1 MEVIR
6 HEEVGKV
13 ASQQSDKGLGEK
25 LRFFPEMIAEILPSQ
40 FKVYPKGTVIK
51 YRPYAFGEIKK
62 FNQSGKSMLDVF
74 QTAMEG
80 VTVEGMKLEDITY
93 SDALYVSLLRK
104 ISSLGDTRF
113 KVTYICSSCGKP
125 VTDSVESTKIG
136 FDELNVP
143 KLPVIAELSTGS
155 LAFSPMTYG
164 SFIKL
169 AKDKNTN
176 DEVAILAMMCVNKS
190 FDEAYNL
197 IYNASAGEGMVLEH
211 VDKLLY
217 HGLQRIKFKCG
228 NCGQEDK
235 VALDGRDALIGPF
248 CELDQYVKSRVRF
261 GV

>member
-1 MEVIR
+1 MEIIR
-6 HEEVGKV
+6 QEELNKV
-13 ASQQSDKGLGEK
+13 TAQQTSKSPSDKMQ
-25 LRFFPEMIAEILPSQ
+25 FFPEITAEMLPSQ
-40 FKVYPKGTVIK
+40 FKAYPKGTVIK

-62 FNQSGKSMLDVF
+62 FNQGGKSMLDVF
-74 QTAMEG
+74 QMAMEG
-80 VTVEGMKLEDITY
+80 VTTEGIKLDDVTY
-93 SDALYVSLLRK
+93 SDALYISLLRK

-125 VTDSVESTKIG
+125 VTDAVESTKIG

-143 KLPVIAELSTGS
+143 QLPVIVEIASGVLHFRP
-155 LAFSPMTYG
+155 LTYG
-164 SFIKL
+164 NFIKL
-169 AKDKNTN
+169 AKEKKVD
-176 DEVAILAMMCVNKS
+176 DEVAVLATMCTNKPYE
-190 FDEAYNL
+190 EAYNL
-197 IYNASAGEGMVLEH
+197 IYNASAGDGMVMEH